1 MKRCLILAVL
11 AGAALAGPVFDPAQ
25 DDPAKPWSYFGQT
38 TTLIGVP
45 FMPDAI
51 QVTYDGALFTRQAEL
66 CFFIGEPA
74 RPFFDRQKQ
83 WLDGW
88 IPVVQARDQQD
99 GIRYELELFTVVPRD
114 EDVTNTVQLIR
125 MRMTNTGAVPA
136 QASLLAAARG
146 SGGDYRLGGVS
157 LPPTT
162 RFEMTD
168 DALWRDGKLIYAFP
182 PGGRR
187 EAVPGEPYVA
197 PFAAHA
203 FQVSA
208 RAEAGGVRY
217 TREQKPGERWELVF
231 RMPRVPTADPA
242 KLAQLGLS
250 PRTNAAGGATLLSP
264 KPGGKSAAAPSEW
277 SSEQSVRDDPPVWE
291 AERARAVDYWTGLV
305 GRHTRL
311 TLPEKR
317 LEQAHRAATAHV
329 LLGTRTF
336 ASGRTQT
343 DGLPYPMLFI
353 ICLWDYQM
361 LYDSMGLGA
370 FYEVNLPHL
379 RARQLE
385 DGMLLDTSLT
395 HGKRIMS
402 SHGPTLF
409 SVTHHIVMTRDR
421 GFASNVWPLVRKAVD
436 CIRIDHE
443 NDPKGLVRPSW
454 PYDAE
459 MISGYYASHNYWTL
473 AALRSATRAARLVGA
488 SDDAAAWLKLH
499 DTYEKAVKTAIDA
512 STRPG
517 DWLPTGFYDFI
528 TGPAAR
534 AGFAEYQTDQDYDN
548 LMTAWPTEAL
558 RPDDRRVM
566 ATFHHVR
573 DLRYREGILTY
584 RNGQHLHQYAT
595 VKNTMQA
602 LVAGA
607 DREFLRD
614 AYHILAHSGSTH
626 ESFENLI
633 EPWTTRTPQAG
644 CPPPHVWGC
653 SKMALLIRSM
663 VVMEYGG
670 RGGLDPD
677 QRELR
682 LFNAIPAGWAKPGQR
697 AAVDEAITEFGTV
710 DASLTFRA
718 DGADLAVK
726 PDFHTPPARLVLRV
740 PYWAEFQRLE
750 SAGGSVSNGWIFL
763 PAGAT
768 SARLFWKPK
777 PDAHDGTW
785 PGLLSDYRRERGF
798 WPGKRSEAP
807 PLKPVTLTDA
817 ERGQPAEPL
826 SFDLVT
832 RALDHEFA
840 TRLSAGGTPW
850 IVKPP
855 PLLTEAERAKLFGNK
870 WDAATLGIAV
880 GKPATASATS
890 GDYDPAR
897 AVDGDAAHLLS
908 SWQADPY
915 PQWWQVDLGKTVS
928 VNRIHVFPYWG
939 LNRSYQYT
947 VEASADGTAWQRVA
961 DLSENTEPATPAGN
975 DFRFQPVAMRFVR
988 VNMLKHSLNAGVHLV
1003 EVRVFPAK

>member
-1 MKRCLILAVL
+1 MGLS
-11 AGAALAGPVFDPAQ
+11 GAALAGPVFDPAQ
-25 DDPAKPWSYFGQT
+25 DDPTKPWSYFGQT

-51 QVTYDGALFTRQAEL
+51 QVTYDGALFTRHAEL

-88 IPVVQARDQQD
+88 IPVVQARDEQD
-99 GIRYELELFTVVPRD
+99 VVRYELELFTVVPAD
-114 EDVTNTVQLIR
+114 SDVTNTVQLAR
-125 MRMTNTGAVPA
+125 MRMTNRGAAPA
-136 QASLLAAARG
+136 KASLLVAARG
-146 SGGDYRLGGVS
+146 SGGDFRLGGVS

-162 RFEMTD
+162 RFEMTE
-168 DALWRDGKLIYAFP
+168 DALLRDGKLVYAFP

-197 PFAAHA
+197 PFAAHE
-203 FQVSA
+203 FQLSA

-217 TREQKPGERWELVF
+217 VRELKSGEHWDLVF
-231 RMPRVPTADPA
+231 RMPRVPTAEPA
-242 KLAQLGLS
+242 KLAQV
-250 PRTNAAGGATLLSP
+250 RGA
-264 KPGGKSAAAPSEW
+264 
-277 SSEQSVRDDPPVWE
+277 DWE
-291 AERARAVDYWTGLV
+291 AARARAVDYWTGLV

-311 TLPEKR
+311 TLPEPR

-329 LLGTRTF
+329 LLGTRTHG
-336 ASGRTQT
+336 SGRTQT

-361 LYDSMGLGA
+361 LYDSMGLGD
-370 FYEVNLPHL
+370 FYAVNLPHL

-385 DGMLLDTSLT
+385 DGLLLDTALT

-402 SHGPTLF
+402 SHGPTLL
-409 SVTHHIVMTRDR
+409 SLTHHIVMTRDHA
-421 GFASNVWPLVRKAVD
+421 FASNVWPLVRKAVD
-436 CIRIDHE
+436 CIRTDHE
-443 NDPKGLVRPSW
+443 HDPKGLVRPSW

-459 MISGYYASHNYWTL
+459 MISGYYASHNYWCL
-473 AALRSATRAARLVGA
+473 AALRSAIRAARLVGET
-488 SDDAAAWLKLH
+488 DDAAAWRKLH
-499 DTYEKAVKTAIDA
+499 DSYETAVMKAVDA
-512 STRPG
+512 STRPDG
-517 DWLPTGFYDFI
+517 SLPTGFYDFV

-566 ATFHHVR
+566 ATFHHAR
-573 DLRYREGILTY
+573 DLRYREGIMTY

-602 LVAGA
+602 LAAGA
-607 DREFLRD
+607 DFEFLRD

-653 SKMALLIRSM
+653 AKMALMIRSM

-682 LFNAIPAGWAKPGQR
+682 LFSAIPAGWAKPGQR
-697 AAVDEAITEFGTV
+697 AAVAEAITEFGRV
-710 DASLTFRA
+710 DAALAFRD
-718 DGADLAVK
+718 DGADLTVRSA
-726 PDFHTPPARLVLRV
+726 FHTPPARLVLRV

-750 SAGGSVSNGWIFL
+750 SEGGSVSNGWIFL
-763 PAGAT
+763 PAGT
-768 SARLFWKPK
+768 KSARLFWTPK
-777 PDAHDGTW
+777 PGAHDGTW

-798 WPGKRSEAP
+798 WPGKRNEAP
-807 PLKPVTLTDA
+807 PLKAVTLTDA
-817 ERGQPAEPL
+817 ERAQPAEPL
-826 SFDLVT
+826 SFELVT

-840 TRLSAGGTPW
+840 TRLAAGGTAW
-850 IVKPP
+850 TVRPP
-855 PLLTEAERAKLFGNK
+855 ALLTAGDRARLFGNT
-870 WDAATLGIAV
+870 WDPAVLGIAV
-880 GKPATASATS
+880 GKPATASATT
-890 GDYDPAR
+890 GAYDPAR
-897 AVDGDAAHLLS
+897 AVDGDAADLQS

-915 PQWWQVDLGKTVS
+915 PQWWQVDLGKVVS

-939 LNRSYQYT
+939 LNRSYRYT
-947 VEASADGTAWQRVA
+947 VEASTDGKSWQRVA
-961 DLSENTEPATPAGN
+961 DLSENSEPATPAGN
-975 DFRFQPVAMRFVR
+975 DFRFQPVEARYVR
-988 VNMLKHSLNAGVHLV
+988 VNMVKHSLNAGVHLV